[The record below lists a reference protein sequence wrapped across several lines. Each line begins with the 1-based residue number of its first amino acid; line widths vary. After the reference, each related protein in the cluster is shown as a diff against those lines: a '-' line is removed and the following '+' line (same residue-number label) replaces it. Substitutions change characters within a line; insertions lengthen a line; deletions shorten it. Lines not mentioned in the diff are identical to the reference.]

1 MALNYHALQAFTT
14 TRHVSQYRSDLADID
29 LLVDRPS
36 RSTKGSNR
44 SWTGVDE
51 AARTDRPNLF
61 RVGQQPNAVA
71 PERQSERFQQHRPS
85 SPARASA
92 ARAQPQALAQRRS
105 GRLATGRLSKCGLAA
120 MPPNDIAIGVG
131 FGTLCLCAGVGVS
144 PRPPLPKLT
153 LRRPGR
159 VAPRYAKLRRGT
171 SAAPLLRWTCQPRA
185 RRSAA
190 CCSRVTRPAADLLHR
205 VAPAVLHFG
214 RRNCKARD
222 AASPQGCTCPLHVD

>member
-1 MALNYHALQAFTT
+1 MVLVWLCLCMGVGVIIIIVWLNVALNYHALQAFTT

-92 ARAQPQALAQRRS
+92 ARAQPQALAQRQTGDGPTFEVRS
-105 GRLATGRLSKCGLAA
+105 RRHVAERHRRRGRLQKGEG
-120 MPPNDIAIGVG
+120 
-131 FGTLCLCAGVGVS
+131 
-144 PRPPLPKLT
+144 
-153 LRRPGR
+153 
-159 VAPRYAKLRRGT
+159 
-171 SAAPLLRWTCQPRA
+171 
-185 RRSAA
+185 
-190 CCSRVTRPAADLLHR
+190 
-205 VAPAVLHFG
+205 
-214 RRNCKARD
+214 KARLM
-222 AASPQGCTCPLHVD
+222 QHI